1 MHYSLD
7 IAALPEGY
15 GEALLPIAEA
25 KEQLRVL
32 EDDDD
37 ALIAAMRD
45 AAIATVEDYTGL
57 VLGPRTGLVWRAES
71 LPRYSN
77 ALPLGVR
84 PATGLQSAIYL
95 DSVGAEQEIDV
106 ADLRIVD
113 QSGVM
118 PVAGA
123 SWPNDVSGGVVI
135 EFDAGLA
142 AGQAPAPLI
151 SAARLMLGTLYQF
164 RETVVSGTIVTELPL
179 GFEFLCR
186 PFRRISL

>member
-25 KEQLRVL
+25 KAQLRVL

-37 ALIAAMRD
+37 ALIAVMRD

-77 ALPLGVR
+77 ALNLGVR
-84 PATGLQSAIYL
+84 PATALQSVTYL
-95 DSVGAEQEIDV
+95 DSIGAEQEVDV
-106 ADLRIVD
+106 ADLRIAD
-113 QSGVM
+113 QCRVM
-118 PVAGA
+118 PVAGT
-123 SWPNDVSGGVVI
+123 SWPSDVSGGVVI
-135 EFDAGLA
+135 AFDAGLEE
-142 AGQAPAPLI
+142 GQAPPALI

-164 RETVVSGTIVTELPL
+164 RETVVSGTIVNELPL
-179 GFEFLCR
+179 GFEFYCR